1 MMGRRVVP
9 VILLVLGFGLRALTQ
24 ENEGMADDGAL
35 VSELVRFAE
44 PATLR
49 VVWGETFQPLDCKM
63 WSSEILSGIMP
74 G

>member
-24 ENEGMADDGAL
+24 ENEGMADGAL

-49 VVWGETFQPLDCKM
+49 VVWGETFQHLDCKM
-63 WSSEILSGIMP
+63 WSSEILSGTMP
-74 G
+74 R